1 VACREKLKGTPDEMV
16 AREVEALQA
25 DLEALRHYAEH
36 DCVLLG
42 GAQHDSRWGPLAV
55 GCGLLPRRRTSPV
68 LLLCFRRV
76 SPVLRWTAAAA
87 AAAAALV
94 DCSRLC

>member
-1 VACREKLKGTPDEMV
+1 MV

-42 GAQHDSRWGPLAV
+42 GAQHDSRWGPLVV
-55 GCGLLPRRRTSPV
+55 GCGLLPWCCTSPV
-68 LLLCFRRV
+68 LLLCC
-76 SPVLRWTAAAA
+76 SCADAVLPR
-87 AAAAALV
+87 
-94 DCSRLC
+94 CY